1 MKSLG
6 KQTVKMESYCDGKP
20 LRKWTENRVVYE
32 DKNGN
37 WRINDLGNKKLI
49 AKDANGDFL
58 AIYNS
63 KTINSDGFGL
73 KEVFERLGIKFGK
86 SS

>member
-6 KQTVKMESYCDGKP
+6 KHTVKMESYCNGN
-20 LRKWTENRVVYE
+20 LRRKWTENRMVYE

-37 WRINDLGNKKLI
+37 WQINHMGGKKLI
-49 AKDANGDFL
+49 AKDANGNFL

-63 KTINSDGFGL
+63 KTIQTSGIE
-73 KEVFERLGIKFGK
+73 EVFNRLGVKY
-86 SS
+86 